1 MALINKD
8 RYLKDIASR
17 VQRGAMYF
25 EQGDRVAVEM
35 GGRKVFVNSVFMS
48 HDRGE
53 LAYTVANAAGEVLP
67 SAHGMRPL
75 RDLDVRTLSA
85 VTKVVSRYAAMR
97 LERER
102 NISRIA
108 SQVMGIKR
116 KLVPSL

>member
-8 RYLKDIASR
+8 RYLKDVASR

-25 EQGDRVAVEM
+25 EQGDRIAIEM

-67 SAHGMRPL
+67 SVHGMRPL

-85 VTKVVSRYAAMR
+85 VTKVVNKYAAMR
-97 LERER
+97 LEREK

-108 SQVMGIKR
+108 SQVNATRR
-116 KLVPSL
+116 KLIPSI